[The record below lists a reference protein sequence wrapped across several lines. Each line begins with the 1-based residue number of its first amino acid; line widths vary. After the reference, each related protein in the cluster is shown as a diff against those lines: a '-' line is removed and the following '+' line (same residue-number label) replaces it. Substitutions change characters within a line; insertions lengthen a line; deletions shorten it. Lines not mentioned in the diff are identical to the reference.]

1 MEKIHIIC
9 FIAGLL
15 GIIIHILVKIK
26 SLQVKAKAG
35 NAPFSLREYFSN
47 DLVAIILSNV
57 VVIASVFALGDQGVQ
72 NYDHWYANWP
82 RLIFIAIGYS
92 ANDLATRFFGATSAK
107 INKII
112 DIKTNIADGKSPE

>member
-9 FIAGLL
+9 FIAGLF
-15 GIIIHILVKIK
+15 GVIIHVLVKLN
-26 SLQVKAKAG
+26 SLKTKAKVG
-35 NAPFSLREYFSN
+35 NVPFKIGDFFRDDSIAL
-47 DLVAIILSNV
+47 ILSLV

-72 NYDHWYANWP
+72 NYDHWYSNWP

-92 ANDLATRFFGATSAK
+92 ANDIATRFFGATSAK